1 MTSWSVG
8 SWVLQGVFQVRV
20 YRSFLIGIS
29 WLLPL
34 TCKLFCGTAVMCR
47 LGSVLKAFKAFLFH
61 ACLTLRHPP
70 NQGRECFEVWSNM
83 RCLGSVPPRFTYVT
97 RTSSK
102 TSNVFN
108 STYVYSYIYIY
119 VTHMHVYKA
128 HMHVYIICIICIHA
142 KQSKW
147 CCPTMKGAVMCRILS
162 CNLRTH
168 CAHCLRQ
175 VMAGCCETWSLIILS
190 LSKAVALVSKQFNQF
205 SSWIV
210 EIGGQSHPQPKRC
223 MNIYE
228 GNSLVA

>member
-1 MTSWSVG
+1 MFRSVKQYEVFGKCTSKIHLCNKDLIQNEQC
-8 SWVLQGVFQVRV
+8 LQFYICIFV
-20 YRSFLIGIS
+20 
-29 WLLPL
+29 
-34 TCKLFCGTAVMCR
+34 
-47 LGSVLKAFKAFLFH
+47 
-61 ACLTLRHPP
+61 
-70 NQGRECFEVWSNM
+70 
-83 RCLGSVPPRFTYVT
+83 
-97 RTSSK
+97 
-102 TSNVFN
+102 
-108 STYVYSYIYIY
+108 YIYIY